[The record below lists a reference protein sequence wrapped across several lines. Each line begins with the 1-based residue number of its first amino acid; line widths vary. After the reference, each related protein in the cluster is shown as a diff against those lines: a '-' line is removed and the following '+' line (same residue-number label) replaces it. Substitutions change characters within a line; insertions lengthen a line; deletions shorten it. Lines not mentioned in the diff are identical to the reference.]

1 MLGEPNPGHFTL
13 EVTMNEPTETQIE
26 AGMAKARALLEA
38 YSSFD
43 SSMVSDDLLK
53 SVVTEVATA
62 ILNTK

>member
-1 MLGEPNPGHFTL
+1 
-13 EVTMNEPTETQIE
+13 MNEPTETQVQ

-43 SSMVSDDLLK
+43 SSLVSDDLLK